1 MIAEYLSY
9 MGHALFVS
17 VLFLVTWFSIVC
29 VYVAWDGDR
38 FGFKGRLF
46 TVIIASITVNTTGFV
61 IYKYI
66 TAAAV

>member
-17 VLFLVTWFSIVC
+17 CLVILTWVVSIISIAVFD
-29 VYVAWDGDR
+29 VKGSPWRLR
-38 FGFKGRLF
+38 FAALF
-46 TVIIASITVNTTGFV
+46 TLFFMVNTTGFV